1 MKYYYANK
9 TFWLNHLLYCT
20 MWFRKWHFNSAN
32 ATKFSCKHC
41 KTVKCGHWY
50 STIFITLKRIRGCH
64 DDARRQCCR
73 RFVFTCKTENLPHG
87 NVLSFRMKKKIAEL
101 STMCRSHLLAISAR
115 KSIVFNFASEMLLW
129 NLSSFVVSRQELK
142 KQSVSY
148 NLLVM
153 FRWFK
158 REMLFLQR

>member
-20 MWFRKWHFNSAN
+20 MWFRKRHFNSAN

-50 STIFITLKRIRGCH
+50 STIFIALKRIRGCIMTLEDSVAEDLYSH
-64 DDARRQCCR
+64 VKQKTCR
-73 RFVFTCKTENLPHG
+73 MVTCFLFEW
-87 NVLSFRMKKKIAEL
+87 KKKIAEL

-129 NLSSFVVSRQELK
+129 NLSSFVVSRKELK
-142 KQSVSY
+142 KQGVSY